1 MTSYAL
7 PRRRGLFAR
16 LIGEAD
22 DFATW
27 LIFGSETWLIAAMK
41 AVPMFLFIYWLF
53 TYVPN
58 SVYYGITQYIPFLQL
73 SAEVGFIVA
82 NGVAW
87 TNVVLVV
94 ILGIAWLMSSA
105 RRSIR
110 WRTVAWGIGLQV
122 VFAVIVLRTAPGR
135 WLFEGA
141 RSAVTRLLSFTD
153 QGAGFLF
160 GNLYRGTED
169 ISQGMGGAGIDVL
182 GAQPL
187 ERAGVAGEVGRNV
200 QHRDGARDQFRSG
213 VGRPG
218 DGR

>member
-94 ILGIAWLMSSA
+94 ILGIAVQASRGRQGPGWLLLRLFVLANYVAVVLLLIPYFVFNVAGGHFIPLSLPLIALLLGAMTAGMGAVGLAYLYYEFRRITRREAQVAAASA
-105 RRSIR
+105 R
-110 WRTVAWGIGLQV
+110 A
-122 VFAVIVLRTAPGR
+122 
-135 WLFEGA
+135 
-141 RSAVTRLLSFTD
+141 
-153 QGAGFLF
+153 AG
-160 GNLYRGTED
+160 
-169 ISQGMGGAGIDVL
+169 
-182 GAQPL
+182 
-187 ERAGVAGEVGRNV
+187 
-200 QHRDGARDQFRSG
+200 
-213 VGRPG
+213 
-218 DGR
+218 

>member
-58 SVYYGITQYIPFLQL
+58 SVYYGVTQYIPFLQF
-73 SAEVGFIVA
+73 APEVGFIIA

-94 ILGIAWLMSSA
+94 ILGIAVQASRGRQGPGWLLLRLFVLANYVLVVLVLIPYFVFNVAGGHFIPPSFPLIALLLGAMVAGMGAVGLAYLYYEFRRIA
-105 RRSIR
+105 RRQAQAAAEAS
-110 WRTVAWGIGLQV
+110 VQA
-122 VFAVIVLRTAPGR
+122 
-135 WLFEGA
+135 
-141 RSAVTRLLSFTD
+141 
-153 QGAGFLF
+153 AG
-160 GNLYRGTED
+160 
-169 ISQGMGGAGIDVL
+169 
-182 GAQPL
+182 
-187 ERAGVAGEVGRNV
+187 
-200 QHRDGARDQFRSG
+200 
-213 VGRPG
+213 
-218 DGR
+218 

>member
-94 ILGIAWLMSSA
+94 ILGIAVQASRGRQGPGWLLLRLFVLANYVAVVLLLIPYFVFNVAGGHFIPLSLPLIALLLGAMTAGMGAVGLAYLYYEFRRITRREAQAAAASA
-105 RRSIR
+105 R
-110 WRTVAWGIGLQV
+110 A
-122 VFAVIVLRTAPGR
+122 
-135 WLFEGA
+135 
-141 RSAVTRLLSFTD
+141 
-153 QGAGFLF
+153 AG
-160 GNLYRGTED
+160 
-169 ISQGMGGAGIDVL
+169 
-182 GAQPL
+182 
-187 ERAGVAGEVGRNV
+187 
-200 QHRDGARDQFRSG
+200 
-213 VGRPG
+213 
-218 DGR
+218 

>member
-94 ILGIAWLMSSA
+94 ILGIAVQASRGRQGPGWMLLRLFVLANYVAVVLLLIPYFVFNVAGGHFIPLSLPLIALILGAMTAGMGAVGLAYLYYEFRRITRREAQAAAASA
-105 RRSIR
+105 R
-110 WRTVAWGIGLQV
+110 A
-122 VFAVIVLRTAPGR
+122 
-135 WLFEGA
+135 
-141 RSAVTRLLSFTD
+141 
-153 QGAGFLF
+153 AG
-160 GNLYRGTED
+160 
-169 ISQGMGGAGIDVL
+169 
-182 GAQPL
+182 
-187 ERAGVAGEVGRNV
+187 
-200 QHRDGARDQFRSG
+200 
-213 VGRPG
+213 
-218 DGR
+218 